1 MNDSPAPETST
12 VSFPQLLAVLVPAM
26 LLVPIAAD
34 MVSLVLPLI
43 AEQFTASTAQ
53 VAWVVTG
60 FLLVCSVGIPIYGRF
75 ADRFSTRK
83 LFTIALA
90 MFAAGSLLS
99 ALAPNI
105 VVLVAGRML
114 MGAGGAAIP
123 VLAIVAA
130 ANLAP
135 GDRAPVAIGFS
146 VRPVASALR
155 PVQWWAASSAR
166 CWAGLRCSG

>member
-60 FLLVCSVGIPIYGRF
+60 F
-75 ADRFSTRK
+75 
-83 LFTIALA
+83 
-90 MFAAGSLLS
+90 
-99 ALAPNI
+99 
-105 VVLVAGRML
+105 VVEAV
-114 MGAGGAAIP
+114 
-123 VLAIVAA
+123 V
-130 ANLAP
+130 
-135 GDRAPVAIGFS
+135 
-146 VRPVASALR
+146 
-155 PVQWWAASSAR
+155 
-166 CWAGLRCSG
+166 